1 MLNLQ
6 FAGSLTFP
14 DFSLKYSEI
23 NLPPTQVLTNLL
35 SSSYCT
41 TAGNSKWIKK
51 SNQAT
56 NWQNVLTN
64 YHLQSIAQL
73 AKVSQKTNWQ
83 NLECNLFLQ
92 RGLDSSVLWSHHLCL
107 AWYAPDSLD
116 TGFSSKADAEIP
128 KLFQFLNDFF
138 PYIHWNLH
146 DFATKMRDFATKTHD
161 C

>member
-41 TAGNSKWIKK
+41 TAGNSKWIKSK
-51 SNQAT
+51 IQSSNKLT
-56 NWQNVLTN
+56 KVLTN

-73 AKVSQKTNWQ
+73 AKVSQKTKQQIDKILNVIYFFKEALTPLFFGATISVWLDMRQIVWMLASAAKQTQKFQ
-83 NLECNLFLQ
+83 N
-92 RGLDSSVLWSHHLCL
+92 
-107 AWYAPDSLD
+107 Y
-116 TGFSSKADAEIP
+116 FS
-128 KLFQFLNDFF
+128 F
-138 PYIHWNLH
+138 
-146 DFATKMRDFATKTHD
+146 
-161 C
+161 